1 MQRITKRDEATLSG
15 SGRENRVKHN
25 IYIITIIHLN
35 FEIMKKKLMMVA
47 VLLGALS
54 LGACVDNDES
64 ASVEAVRN
72 AKAEQLKGAAA
83 LANAQAE
90 AETIRANAEAK
101 LKEAEAAYQDA
112 KTEADKA
119 KWAAKL
125 TVIQAEAARDIAE
138 AQRDQK
144 NAEMDIITNQ
154 DQWIN
159 STLWSNYSNASDKLI
174 SLNGQLINA
183 TADEIALKA
192 GVVSAQKAAE
202 KIAVEKNQFIARQTE
217 RKDQLSKL
225 SSIASD
231 RAALEKKIETLRV
244 EYTELT
250 AAKGKTEDAVTAA
263 QAKFDEAQEKIYAQ
277 SGNTDKLSSDLA
289 KVGSELTSVRVEYN
303 NQTYYFSVTTSNFVE
318 VGENSNNAQ
327 SVRFYELGLKSQTTS
342 ATLAF
347 QDKIKYIKEKIVGVP
362 SDTDK
367 GIQASGAYTNIE
379 YWAAQKKQK
388 EAEKAAAT
396 TDAEKAAIQAE
407 IDALQPDIE
416 RADEALVA
424 AKEKLAEA
432 EADFKA
438 FQDAV
443 ALFANADAKAAYD
456 KDIADAKTL
465 AEALVAAS
473 DADDAAQLPLDANQ
487 TAQRDVQAL
496 LTSTANI
503 DKLIADCDVQIA
515 EAKEDIANANSTK
528 TIYVW
533 SDNAYY
539 DFVTGTW
546 YPGYVVDQNN
556 IGEDTAEALHA
567 YMVDRIEALN
577 AQIESQGQI
586 VEKYKKQL
594 DDAIAAL

>member
-1 MQRITKRDEATLSG
+1 
-15 SGRENRVKHN
+15 
-25 IYIITIIHLN
+25 
-35 FEIMKKKLMMVA
+35 MMVA

-101 LKEAEAAYQDA
+101 LKEAEAAYQNA

-125 TVIQAEAARDIAE
+125 TVIQAEAARDIAK
-138 AQRDQK
+138 AQKAQK
-144 NAEMDIITNQ
+144 DAEMAIITNQ

-159 STLWSNYSNASDKLI
+159 NTLWWNYSDASDKLI

-202 KIAVEKNQFIARQTE
+202 KIAVEKNQYIARQTE

-231 RAALEKKIETLRV
+231 RAALEKKFETLRV
-244 EYTELT
+244 EQTELT
-250 AAKGKTEDAVTAA
+250 AAKGKTADAVTAA

-277 SGNTDKLSSDLA
+277 SGNTDKLSSALA
-289 KVGSELTSVRVEYN
+289 KAGAELTYVEVEYN
-303 NQTYYFSVTTSNFVE
+303 NQIEGFYVTTFNSVE

-327 SVRFYELGLKSQTTS
+327 PVNFYELNVKSQTTS

-347 QDKIKYIKEKIVGVP
+347 QNKIKYIKENIVGVP

-407 IDALQPDIE
+407 IEALQPDIE
-416 RADEALVA
+416 RADEALEA
-424 AKEKLAEA
+424 AKKELAEA
-432 EADFKA
+432 EAEFKA

-473 DADDAAQLPLDANQ
+473 DADDAAQLPLSANR
-487 TAQRDVQAL
+487 TALQDVQTL
-496 LTSTANI
+496 LNSTQNI
-503 DKLIADCDVQIA
+503 DQMIADCDVQIA
-515 EAKEDIANANSTK
+515 KAKEDIAKANSTN

-533 SDNAYY
+533 SNQAYLLN
-539 DFVTGTW
+539 GRW

>member
-1 MQRITKRDEATLSG
+1 
-15 SGRENRVKHN
+15 
-25 IYIITIIHLN
+25 
-35 FEIMKKKLMMVA
+35 MKKKLMMVA

-125 TVIQAEAARDIAE
+125 TVIQAEAARDIAK

-144 NAEMDIITNQ
+144 DAEMAIITNQ

-159 STLWSNYSNASDKLI
+159 NTLWNNYSNASSLLI
-174 SLNGQLINA
+174 NLNSELINA

-202 KIAVEKNQFIARQTE
+202 KIAVVKNQYIARQTE

-244 EYTELT
+244 EQTELT
-250 AAKGKTEDAVTAA
+250 AAKGKTADAVTAA

-277 SGNTDKLSSDLA
+277 SGNTDKLSSALA
-289 KVGSELTSVRVEYN
+289 KAGAELTYVEVEYN
-303 NQTYYFSVTTSNFVE
+303 NQIEGFYVTTFNSVE

-327 SVRFYELGLKSQTTS
+327 PVNFYELNVKSQTTS

-347 QDKIKYIKEKIVGVP
+347 QNKIKYIKENIVGVP

-379 YWAAQKKQK
+379 YLAAQKKQK

-407 IDALQPDIE
+407 IEQMQPAIE

-424 AKEKLAEA
+424 AKEELAEA
-432 EADFKA
+432 EAEFKA

-487 TAQRDVQAL
+487 TALQDVQTL
-496 LTSTANI
+496 LNSTQNI
-503 DKLIADCDVQIA
+503 DQMIADCDVQIA
-515 EAKEDIANANSTK
+515 RAKEDIAKANSTK

-533 SDNAYY
+533 SNQAY
-539 DFVTGTW
+539 VLNGRW
-546 YPGYVVDQNN
+546 YPGYVVDPSN
-556 IGEDTAEALHA
+556 IEEDTAEALHA

>member
-1 MQRITKRDEATLSG
+1 
-15 SGRENRVKHN
+15 
-25 IYIITIIHLN
+25 
-35 FEIMKKKLMMVA
+35 MKKKLMMVA

-125 TVIQAEAARDIAE
+125 TVIQAEAARDIAK
-138 AQRDQK
+138 AQKAQK
-144 NAEMDIITNQ
+144 DAEMAIITNQ

-159 STLWSNYSNASDKLI
+159 NTLWWNYSDASDKLI

-202 KIAVEKNQFIARQTE
+202 KIAVEKNQYIARQTE

-231 RAALEKKIETLRV
+231 RAALEKKFETLRV
-244 EYTELT
+244 EQTELT
-250 AAKGKTEDAVTAA
+250 AAKGKTADAVTAA

-289 KVGSELTSVRVEYN
+289 KVGAELTYIEVEYN

-327 SVRFYELGLKSQTTS
+327 SVRFYELGLKSKTKS

-347 QDKIKYIKEKIVGVP
+347 QNKIKYIKENIVGVP

-407 IDALQPDIE
+407 IEALQPDIE
-416 RADEALVA
+416 RADEALEA
-424 AKEKLAEA
+424 AKKELAEA
-432 EADFKA
+432 EAEFKA

-473 DADDAAQLPLDANQ
+473 DADDAAQLPLSANQ
-487 TAQRDVQAL
+487 TALQDVQTL
-496 LTSTANI
+496 LNSTQNI
-503 DKLIADCDVQIA
+503 DQMIADCDVQIA
-515 EAKEDIANANSTK
+515 KAKEDIAKANSTN

-533 SDNAYY
+533 SNQAYLLN
-539 DFVTGTW
+539 GRW

>member
-1 MQRITKRDEATLSG
+1 
-15 SGRENRVKHN
+15 
-25 IYIITIIHLN
+25 
-35 FEIMKKKLMMVA
+35 MMVA

-125 TVIQAEAARDIAE
+125 TVIQAEAARDIAK
-138 AQRDQK
+138 AQKAQK
-144 NAEMDIITNQ
+144 DAEMAIITNQ

-159 STLWSNYSNASDKLI
+159 NTLWWNYSDASDKLI

-202 KIAVEKNQFIARQTE
+202 KIAVEKNQYIARQTE

-231 RAALEKKIETLRV
+231 RAALEKKFETLRV
-244 EYTELT
+244 EQTELT
-250 AAKGKTEDAVTAA
+250 AAKGKTADAVTAA

-277 SGNTDKLSSDLA
+277 SGNTDKLSSALA
-289 KVGSELTSVRVEYN
+289 KAGAELTYVEVEYN
-303 NQTYYFSVTTSNFVE
+303 NQIEGFYVTTFNSVE

-327 SVRFYELGLKSQTTS
+327 PVNFYELNVKSQTTS

-347 QDKIKYIKEKIVGVP
+347 QNKIKYIKENIVGVP

-407 IDALQPDIE
+407 IEALQPDIE
-416 RADEALVA
+416 RADEALEA
-424 AKEKLAEA
+424 AKKELAEA
-432 EADFKA
+432 EAEFKA

-443 ALFANADAKAAYD
+443 VLFANADTKAAYD

-473 DADDAAQLPLDANQ
+473 DADDAAQLPLSANR
-487 TAQRDVQAL
+487 TALQDVQTL
-496 LTSTANI
+496 LNSTQNI
-503 DKLIADCDVQIA
+503 DQMIADCDVQIA
-515 EAKEDIANANSTK
+515 KAKEDIAKANSTN

-533 SDNAYY
+533 SNQAYLLN
-539 DFVTGTW
+539 GRW

>member
-1 MQRITKRDEATLSG
+1 
-15 SGRENRVKHN
+15 
-25 IYIITIIHLN
+25 
-35 FEIMKKKLMMVA
+35 MMVA

-125 TVIQAEAARDIAE
+125 TVIQAEAARDIAK

-144 NAEMDIITNQ
+144 DAEMAIITNQ

-159 STLWSNYSNASDKLI
+159 NTLWWNYSDASDKLI

-202 KIAVEKNQFIARQTE
+202 KIAVEKNQYIAQQTE
-217 RKDQLSKL
+217 RKEQLSKL

-231 RAALEKKIETLRV
+231 RAALEKKFQTLRV

-250 AAKGKTEDAVTAA
+250 AAKGKTADAKKAA
-263 QAKFDEAQEKIYAQ
+263 QAKFDEAQAKICYDNY
-277 SGNTDKLSSDLA
+277 GNTDKLSSDLA
-289 KVGSELTSVRVEYN
+289 KVGAELTYIEVEYN

-347 QDKIKYIKEKIVGVP
+347 QNKIKYIKENIVGVP

-407 IDALQPDIE
+407 IEALQPDIE
-416 RADEALVA
+416 RADEALEA
-424 AKEKLAEA
+424 AKKELAEA
-432 EADFKA
+432 EFKA

-473 DADDAAQLPLDANQ
+473 DADDAAQLPLSANQ
-487 TAQRDVQAL
+487 TALQDVQTL
-496 LTSTANI
+496 LNSTQNI
-503 DKLIADCDVQIA
+503 DQMIADCDVQIA
-515 EAKEDIANANSTK
+515 KAKEDIAKANSTN

-533 SDNAYY
+533 SNQAYLLN
-539 DFVTGTW
+539 GRW

>member
-1 MQRITKRDEATLSG
+1 
-15 SGRENRVKHN
+15 
-25 IYIITIIHLN
+25 
-35 FEIMKKKLMMVA
+35 MKKKLMMVA

-64 ASVEAVRN
+64 ASVTAVRN

-125 TVIQAEAARDIAE
+125 TVIQAEAARDIAQ

-144 NAEMDIITNQ
+144 DAEMDIITNQ

-159 STLWSNYSNASDKLI
+159 NTLWNNYSNASSLLI
-174 SLNGQLINA
+174 NLNSELINA

-192 GVVSAQKAAE
+192 GVVSAQKTAE
-202 KIAVEKNQFIARQTE
+202 KIAVVKNQIIAQQTE

-231 RAALEKKIETLRV
+231 RAALEKKFETLRV
-244 EYTELT
+244 EQTELT
-250 AAKGKTEDAVTAA
+250 AAKGKTADAAKVA
-263 QAKFDEAQEKIYAQ
+263 QAKFDEAQAKICYDDY
-277 SGNTDKLSSDLA
+277 GNTDKLSSDLA
-289 KVGSELTSVRVEYN
+289 KVGAELTYIEVEYG
-303 NQTYYFSVTTSNFVE
+303 NQFFGSFNVTTSNSVE

-347 QDKIKYIKEKIVGVP
+347 QNKIKYIKENIVGVP

-407 IDALQPDIE
+407 IEALQPDIE
-416 RADEALVA
+416 RADEALEA
-424 AKEKLAEA
+424 AKKELAEA
-432 EADFKA
+432 EAEFKA

-473 DADDAAQLPLDANQ
+473 DADDAAQLPLSANQ
-487 TAQRDVQAL
+487 TAQQDVRTL
-496 LTSTANI
+496 LSSTANV
-503 DKLIADCDVQIA
+503 DELIADCDVQIA
-515 EAKEDIANANSTK
+515 NAKEDIANANSTK

-533 SDNAYY
+533 SNNAYY
-539 DFVTGTW
+539 DSVTGRW
-546 YPGYVVDQNN
+546 YPGYVVNGSAN
-556 IGEDTAEALHA
+556 DTAEALHA

>member
-1 MQRITKRDEATLSG
+1 
-15 SGRENRVKHN
+15 
-25 IYIITIIHLN
+25 
-35 FEIMKKKLMMVA
+35 MMVA

-125 TVIQAEAARDIAE
+125 TVIQAEAARDIAK
-138 AQRDQK
+138 AQKAQK
-144 NAEMDIITNQ
+144 DAEMAIITNQ

-159 STLWSNYSNASDKLI
+159 NTLWWNYSDASDKLI

-202 KIAVEKNQFIARQTE
+202 KIAVEKNQYIARQTE

-231 RAALEKKIETLRV
+231 RAALEKKFETLRV
-244 EYTELT
+244 EQTELT
-250 AAKGKTEDAVTAA
+250 AAKGKTADAVTAA

-277 SGNTDKLSSDLA
+277 SGNTDKLSSALA
-289 KVGSELTSVRVEYN
+289 KAGAELTYVEVEYN
-303 NQTYYFSVTTSNFVE
+303 NQIEGFYVTTFNSVE

-327 SVRFYELGLKSQTTS
+327 PVNFYELNVKSQTTS

-347 QDKIKYIKEKIVGVP
+347 QNKIKYIKENIVGVP

-407 IDALQPDIE
+407 IEALQPDIE
-416 RADEALVA
+416 RADEALEA
-424 AKEKLAEA
+424 AKKELAEA
-432 EADFKA
+432 EAEFKT

-473 DADDAAQLPLDANQ
+473 DADDAAQLPLSANR
-487 TAQRDVQAL
+487 TALQDVQTL
-496 LTSTANI
+496 LNSTQNI
-503 DKLIADCDVQIA
+503 DQMIADCDVQIA
-515 EAKEDIANANSTK
+515 KAKEDIAKANSTN

-533 SDNAYY
+533 SNQAYLLN
-539 DFVTGTW
+539 GRW

>member
-1 MQRITKRDEATLSG
+1 
-15 SGRENRVKHN
+15 
-25 IYIITIIHLN
+25 
-35 FEIMKKKLMMVA
+35 MKKKLMMVA

-125 TVIQAEAARDIAE
+125 TVIQAEAARDIAK
-138 AQRDQK
+138 AQKAQK
-144 NAEMDIITNQ
+144 DAEMAIITNQ

-159 STLWSNYSNASDKLI
+159 NTLWWNYSDASDKLI

-202 KIAVEKNQFIARQTE
+202 KIAVEKNQYIARQTE

-231 RAALEKKIETLRV
+231 RAALEKKFETLRV
-244 EYTELT
+244 EQTELT
-250 AAKGKTEDAVTAA
+250 AAKGKTADAVTAA

-277 SGNTDKLSSDLA
+277 SGNTDKLSSALA
-289 KVGSELTSVRVEYN
+289 KAGAELTYVEVEYN
-303 NQTYYFSVTTSNFVE
+303 NQIEGFYVTTFNSVE

-327 SVRFYELGLKSQTTS
+327 PVNFYELNVKSQTTS

-347 QDKIKYIKEKIVGVP
+347 QNKIKYIKENIVGVP

-407 IDALQPDIE
+407 IEALQPDIE
-416 RADEALVA
+416 RADEALEA
-424 AKEKLAEA
+424 AKKELAEA
-432 EADFKA
+432 EAEFKA

-443 ALFANADAKAAYD
+443 VLFANADAKAAYD

-473 DADDAAQLPLDANQ
+473 DADDAAQLPLSANR
-487 TAQRDVQAL
+487 TALQDVQTL
-496 LTSTANI
+496 LNSTQNI
-503 DKLIADCDVQIA
+503 DQMIADCDVQIA
-515 EAKEDIANANSTK
+515 KAKEDIAKANSTN

-533 SDNAYY
+533 SNRAYLLN
-539 DFVTGTW
+539 GRW

>member
-1 MQRITKRDEATLSG
+1 
-15 SGRENRVKHN
+15 
-25 IYIITIIHLN
+25 
-35 FEIMKKKLMMVA
+35 MKKKLMMVA

-64 ASVEAVRN
+64 ASVTAVRN

-125 TVIQAEAARDIAE
+125 TVIQAEAARDIAQ

-144 NAEMDIITNQ
+144 DAEMAIITNQ

-159 STLWSNYSNASDKLI
+159 NTLWWNYSNASDKLI

-202 KIAVEKNQFIARQTE
+202 KIAVEKNQFIAQQTE

-231 RAALEKKIETLRV
+231 RAALEKKLQTLRV

-250 AAKGKTEDAVTAA
+250 AAKGKTTDAKTAA
-263 QAKFDEAQEKIYAQ
+263 QAKFDEAQEKIYNL

-289 KVGSELTSVRVEYN
+289 KVGADLIYIEVEYDTQSFGSFN
-303 NQTYYFSVTTSNFVE
+303 VTTSNSVE

-327 SVRFYELGLKSQTTS
+327 SVDFYELNVKSQTTS

-347 QDKIKYIKEKIVGVP
+347 QNKIKYIKENIVGVP

-367 GIQASGAYTNIE
+367 GIQASGAYSNIE
-379 YWAAQKKQK
+379 YYAAQKKQL
-388 EAEKAAAT
+388 EADKAAAT
-396 TDAEKAAIQAE
+396 TEAEKAAIQE
-407 IDALQPDIE
+407 RIDALQPDIE

-424 AKEKLAEA
+424 AKEELAEA
-432 EADFKA
+432 EAEFKA

-465 AEALVAAS
+465 AEAFVAAS
-473 DADDAAQLPLDANQ
+473 DADDAAQLPLSANQ
-487 TAQRDVQAL
+487 TAQQDVQTL
-496 LTSTANI
+496 LSSTANI
-503 DKLIADCDVQIA
+503 DELIADCDVQIA
-515 EAKEDIANANSTK
+515 NAKEDIAKANSTK
-528 TIYVW
+528 TIYAW

-539 DFVTGTW
+539 DSVTGRW
-546 YPGYVVDQNN
+546 YPGYVVSGSAN
-556 IGEDTAEALHA
+556 DTAEALHA

-577 AQIESQGQI
+577 AQIKSQGQI

>member
-1 MQRITKRDEATLSG
+1 
-15 SGRENRVKHN
+15 
-25 IYIITIIHLN
+25 
-35 FEIMKKKLMMVA
+35 MKKKLMMVA

-125 TVIQAEAARDIAE
+125 TVIQAEAARDIAK
-138 AQRDQK
+138 AQKAQK
-144 NAEMDIITNQ
+144 DAEMAIITNQ

-159 STLWSNYSNASDKLI
+159 NTLWWNYSDASDKLI

-202 KIAVEKNQFIARQTE
+202 KIAVEKNQYIARQTE

-231 RAALEKKIETLRV
+231 RAALEKKFETLRV
-244 EYTELT
+244 EQTELT
-250 AAKGKTEDAVTAA
+250 AAKGKTADAVTAA

-277 SGNTDKLSSDLA
+277 SGNTDKLSSALA
-289 KVGSELTSVRVEYN
+289 KAGAELTYVEVEYN
-303 NQTYYFSVTTSNFVE
+303 NQIEGFYVTTFNSVE

-327 SVRFYELGLKSQTTS
+327 PVNFYELNVKSQTTS

-347 QDKIKYIKEKIVGVP
+347 QNKIKYIKENIVGVP

-388 EAEKAAAT
+388 EA
-396 TDAEKAAIQAE
+396 
-407 IDALQPDIE
+407 
-416 RADEALVA
+416 V
-424 AKEKLAEA
+424 
-432 EADFKA
+432 
-438 FQDAV
+438 V
-443 ALFANADAKAAYD
+443 LFANADAKAAYD

-473 DADDAAQLPLDANQ
+473 DADDAAQLPLSANR
-487 TAQRDVQAL
+487 TALQDVQTL
-496 LTSTANI
+496 LNSTQNI
-503 DKLIADCDVQIA
+503 DQMIADCDVQIA
-515 EAKEDIANANSTK
+515 KAKEDIAKANSTN

-533 SDNAYY
+533 SNQAYLLN
-539 DFVTGTW
+539 GRW

>member
-1 MQRITKRDEATLSG
+1 
-15 SGRENRVKHN
+15 
-25 IYIITIIHLN
+25 
-35 FEIMKKKLMMVA
+35 MMVA

-125 TVIQAEAARDIAE
+125 TVIQAEAARDIAK
-138 AQRDQK
+138 AQKAQK
-144 NAEMDIITNQ
+144 DAEMAIITNQ

-159 STLWSNYSNASDKLI
+159 NTLWWNYSDASDKLI

-202 KIAVEKNQFIARQTE
+202 KIAVEKNQYIARQTE

-231 RAALEKKIETLRV
+231 RAALEKKFETLRV
-244 EYTELT
+244 EQTELT
-250 AAKGKTEDAVTAA
+250 AAKGKTADAVTAA

-277 SGNTDKLSSDLA
+277 SGNTDKLSSALA
-289 KVGSELTSVRVEYN
+289 KAGAELTYVEVEYN
-303 NQTYYFSVTTSNFVE
+303 NQIEGFYVTTFNSVE

-327 SVRFYELGLKSQTTS
+327 PVNFYELNVKSQTTS

-347 QDKIKYIKEKIVGVP
+347 QNKIKYIKENIVGVP

-407 IDALQPDIE
+407 IEALQPDIE
-416 RADEALVA
+416 RADEALEA
-424 AKEKLAEA
+424 AKKELAEA
-432 EADFKA
+432 EAEFKA

-473 DADDAAQLPLDANQ
+473 DADDAAQLPLSANR
-487 TAQRDVQAL
+487 TALQDVQTL
-496 LTSTANI
+496 LNSTQNI
-503 DKLIADCDVQIA
+503 DQMIADCDVQIA
-515 EAKEDIANANSTK
+515 KAKEDIAKANSTN

-533 SDNAYY
+533 SNQAYLLN
-539 DFVTGTW
+539 GKW

>member
-1 MQRITKRDEATLSG
+1 
-15 SGRENRVKHN
+15 
-25 IYIITIIHLN
+25 
-35 FEIMKKKLMMVA
+35 MMVA

-125 TVIQAEAARDIAE
+125 TVIQAEAARDIAK
-138 AQRDQK
+138 AQKAQK
-144 NAEMDIITNQ
+144 DAEMAIITNQ

-159 STLWSNYSNASDKLI
+159 NTLWWNYSDASDKLI

-202 KIAVEKNQFIARQTE
+202 KIAVEKNQYIARQTE

-231 RAALEKKIETLRV
+231 RAALEKKFETLRV
-244 EYTELT
+244 EQTELT
-250 AAKGKTEDAVTAA
+250 AAKGKTADAVTAA

-289 KVGSELTSVRVEYN
+289 KVGAELTYIEVEYN

-327 SVRFYELGLKSQTTS
+327 FVRFYELGLKSQTTS

-347 QDKIKYIKEKIVGVP
+347 QNKIKYIKENIVGVP

-407 IDALQPDIE
+407 IEALQPDIE
-416 RADEALVA
+416 RADEALEA
-424 AKEKLAEA
+424 AKKELAEA
-432 EADFKA
+432 EAEFKA

-473 DADDAAQLPLDANQ
+473 DADDAAQLPLSANQ
-487 TAQRDVQAL
+487 TALQDVQTL
-496 LTSTANI
+496 LNSTQNI
-503 DKLIADCDVQIA
+503 DQMIADCDVQIA
-515 EAKEDIANANSTK
+515 KAKEDIAKANSTN

-533 SDNAYY
+533 SNQAYLLN
-539 DFVTGTW
+539 GRW

>member
-1 MQRITKRDEATLSG
+1 
-15 SGRENRVKHN
+15 
-25 IYIITIIHLN
+25 
-35 FEIMKKKLMMVA
+35 MMVA

-125 TVIQAEAARDIAE
+125 TVIQAEAARDIAK
-138 AQRDQK
+138 AQKAQK
-144 NAEMDIITNQ
+144 DAEMAIITNQ

-159 STLWSNYSNASDKLI
+159 NTLWWNYSDASDKLI

-202 KIAVEKNQFIARQTE
+202 KIAVEKNQYIARQTE

-231 RAALEKKIETLRV
+231 RAALEKKFETLRV
-244 EYTELT
+244 EQTELT
-250 AAKGKTEDAVTAA
+250 AAKGKTADAVTAA

-277 SGNTDKLSSDLA
+277 SGNTDKLSSALA
-289 KVGSELTSVRVEYN
+289 KAGAELTYVEVEYN
-303 NQTYYFSVTTSNFVE
+303 NQIEGFYVTTFNSVE

-327 SVRFYELGLKSQTTS
+327 PVNFYELNVKSQTTS

-347 QDKIKYIKEKIVGVP
+347 QNKIKYIKENIVGVP

-407 IDALQPDIE
+407 IEALQPDIE
-416 RADEALVA
+416 RADEALEA
-424 AKEKLAEA
+424 AKKELAEA
-432 EADFKA
+432 EAEFKA

-473 DADDAAQLPLDANQ
+473 DADDAAQLPLSANR
-487 TAQRDVQAL
+487 TALQDVQTL
-496 LTSTANI
+496 LNSTQNI
-503 DKLIADCDVQIA
+503 DQMIADCGVQIA
-515 EAKEDIANANSTK
+515 KAKEDIAKANSTN

-533 SDNAYY
+533 SNQAYLLN
-539 DFVTGTW
+539 GRW

>member
-1 MQRITKRDEATLSG
+1 
-15 SGRENRVKHN
+15 
-25 IYIITIIHLN
+25 
-35 FEIMKKKLMMVA
+35 MKKKLMMVA

-125 TVIQAEAARDIAE
+125 TVIQAEAARDIAK
-138 AQRDQK
+138 AQKAQK
-144 NAEMDIITNQ
+144 DAEMAIITNQ

-159 STLWSNYSNASDKLI
+159 NTLWWNYSDASDKLI

-202 KIAVEKNQFIARQTE
+202 KIAVEKNQYIAQQTE

-244 EYTELT
+244 EQTELT
-250 AAKGKTEDAVTAA
+250 AAKGKTADAVTAA
-263 QAKFDEAQEKIYAQ
+263 QAKFDEAQAKICYDDY
-277 SGNTDKLSSDLA
+277 GNTDKLSSDLA
-289 KVGSELTSVRVEYN
+289 KVGAELTYIEVEYN
-303 NQTYYFSVTTSNFVE
+303 NQTYSFSVTTSNFVE

-327 SVRFYELGLKSQTTS
+327 SVRFYELGLKSETTS

-347 QDKIKYIKEKIVGVP
+347 QNRIKYIKENIVGVP

-407 IDALQPDIE
+407 IEALQPEIE
-416 RADEALVA
+416 RADEALEA
-424 AKEKLAEA
+424 AKKELAEA
-432 EADFKA
+432 EAEFKA

-487 TAQRDVQAL
+487 TALQDVQTL
-496 LTSTANI
+496 LNSTQNI
-503 DKLIADCDVQIA
+503 DQMIADCDVQIA
-515 EAKEDIANANSTK
+515 RAKEDIAKANSTK

-533 SDNAYY
+533 SNQAY
-539 DFVTGTW
+539 VLNGRW
-546 YPGYVVDQNN
+546 YPGYVVDPSN
-556 IGEDTAEALHA
+556 IEEDTAEALHA

>member
-1 MQRITKRDEATLSG
+1 
-15 SGRENRVKHN
+15 
-25 IYIITIIHLN
+25 
-35 FEIMKKKLMMVA
+35 MMVA

-125 TVIQAEAARDIAE
+125 TVIQAEAARDIAK

-144 NAEMDIITNQ
+144 DAEMAIITNQ

-159 STLWSNYSNASDKLI
+159 NTLWWNYSNASDKLI

-202 KIAVEKNQFIARQTE
+202 KIAVEKNQYIARQTE

-244 EYTELT
+244 EQTELT
-250 AAKGKTEDAVTAA
+250 AAKGKTADAVTAA

-277 SGNTDKLSSDLA
+277 SGNTDKLSSALA
-289 KVGSELTSVRVEYN
+289 KVGAELTYIEVEYN

-347 QDKIKYIKEKIVGVP
+347 QNKIKYIKENIVGVP

-407 IDALQPDIE
+407 IEALQPDIE
-416 RADEALVA
+416 RADEALEA
-424 AKEKLAEA
+424 AKKELAEA
-432 EADFKA
+432 EAEFKA

-473 DADDAAQLPLDANQ
+473 DAADAAQLPLSANQ
-487 TAQRDVQAL
+487 TALQDVQTL
-496 LTSTANI
+496 LNSTQNI
-503 DKLIADCDVQIA
+503 DQMIADCDVQIA
-515 EAKEDIANANSTK
+515 KAKEDIAKANSTN

-533 SDNAYY
+533 SNQAYLLN
-539 DFVTGTW
+539 GRW

>member
-1 MQRITKRDEATLSG
+1 
-15 SGRENRVKHN
+15 
-25 IYIITIIHLN
+25 
-35 FEIMKKKLMMVA
+35 MKKKLMMVA

-119 KWAAKL
+119 KCAAKL
-125 TVIQAEAARDIAE
+125 TVIQAEAARDIAK
-138 AQRDQK
+138 AQKAQK
-144 NAEMDIITNQ
+144 DAEMAIITNQ

-159 STLWSNYSNASDKLI
+159 NTLWWNYSDASDKLI

-202 KIAVEKNQFIARQTE
+202 KIAVEKNQYIARQTE

-231 RAALEKKIETLRV
+231 RAALEKKFETLRV
-244 EYTELT
+244 EQTELT
-250 AAKGKTEDAVTAA
+250 AAKGKTADAVTAA

-289 KVGSELTSVRVEYN
+289 KVGAELTYIEVEYN

-347 QDKIKYIKEKIVGVP
+347 QNKIKYIKENIVGVP

-407 IDALQPDIE
+407 IEALQPDIE
-416 RADEALVA
+416 RADEALEA
-424 AKEKLAEA
+424 AKKELAEA
-432 EADFKA
+432 EAEFKA

-473 DADDAAQLPLDANQ
+473 DADDAAQLPLSANQ
-487 TAQRDVQAL
+487 TALQDVQTL
-496 LTSTANI
+496 LNSTQNI
-503 DKLIADCDVQIA
+503 DQMIADCDVQIA
-515 EAKEDIANANSTK
+515 KAKEDIAKANSTN

-533 SDNAYY
+533 SNQAYLLN
-539 DFVTGTW
+539 GRW

>member
-1 MQRITKRDEATLSG
+1 
-15 SGRENRVKHN
+15 
-25 IYIITIIHLN
+25 
-35 FEIMKKKLMMVA
+35 MKKKLMMVA

-64 ASVEAVRN
+64 ASVGAVRN

-101 LKEAEAAYQDA
+101 LKEAAYQDA

-125 TVIQAEAARDIAE
+125 TVIQAEAARDIAK
-138 AQRDQK
+138 AQKAQK
-144 NAEMDIITNQ
+144 DAEMAIITNQ

-159 STLWSNYSNASDKLI
+159 NTLWWNYSDASDKLI

-202 KIAVEKNQFIARQTE
+202 KIAVEKNQYIARQTE

-231 RAALEKKIETLRV
+231 RAALEKKFETLRV
-244 EYTELT
+244 EQTELT
-250 AAKGKTEDAVTAA
+250 AAKGKTADAVTAA

-277 SGNTDKLSSDLA
+277 SGNTDKLSSALA
-289 KVGSELTSVRVEYN
+289 KAGAELTYVEVEYN
-303 NQTYYFSVTTSNFVE
+303 NQIEGFYVTTFNSVE

-327 SVRFYELGLKSQTTS
+327 PVNFYELNVKSQTTS

-347 QDKIKYIKEKIVGVP
+347 QNKIKYIKENIVGVP

-407 IDALQPDIE
+407 IEALQPDIE
-416 RADEALVA
+416 RADEALEA
-424 AKEKLAEA
+424 AKKELAEA
-432 EADFKA
+432 EAEFKA

-473 DADDAAQLPLDANQ
+473 DADDAAQLPLSANR
-487 TAQRDVQAL
+487 TALQDVQTL
-496 LTSTANI
+496 LNSTQNI
-503 DKLIADCDVQIA
+503 DQMIADCDVQIA
-515 EAKEDIANANSTK
+515 KAKEDIAKANSTN

-533 SDNAYY
+533 SNQAYLLN
-539 DFVTGTW
+539 GRW

>member
-1 MQRITKRDEATLSG
+1 
-15 SGRENRVKHN
+15 
-25 IYIITIIHLN
+25 
-35 FEIMKKKLMMVA
+35 MKKKLMMVA

-125 TVIQAEAARDIAE
+125 TVIQAEAARDIAK
-138 AQRDQK
+138 AQKAQK
-144 NAEMDIITNQ
+144 DAEMAIITNQ

-159 STLWSNYSNASDKLI
+159 NTLWWNYSDASDKLI

-202 KIAVEKNQFIARQTE
+202 KIAVEKNQYIARQTE

-231 RAALEKKIETLRV
+231 RAALEKKFETLRV
-244 EYTELT
+244 EQTELT
-250 AAKGKTEDAVTAA
+250 AAKGKTADAVTAA

-277 SGNTDKLSSDLA
+277 SGNTDKLSSALA
-289 KVGSELTSVRVEYN
+289 KAGAELTYVEVEYN
-303 NQTYYFSVTTSNFVE
+303 NQIEGFYVTTFNSVE

-327 SVRFYELGLKSQTTS
+327 PVNFYELNVKSQTTS

-347 QDKIKYIKEKIVGVP
+347 QNKIKYIKENIVGVP

-407 IDALQPDIE
+407 IEALQPYIE
-416 RADEALVA
+416 RADEALEA
-424 AKEKLAEA
+424 AKKELAEA
-432 EADFKA
+432 EAEFKA

-473 DADDAAQLPLDANQ
+473 DADDAAQLPLSTNQ
-487 TAQRDVQAL
+487 TALQDVQTL
-496 LTSTANI
+496 LNSTQNI
-503 DKLIADCDVQIA
+503 DQMIADCDVQIA
-515 EAKEDIANANSTK
+515 KAKEDIAKANSTN

-533 SDNAYY
+533 SNQAYLLN
-539 DFVTGTW
+539 GRW

>member
-1 MQRITKRDEATLSG
+1 
-15 SGRENRVKHN
+15 
-25 IYIITIIHLN
+25 
-35 FEIMKKKLMMVA
+35 MKKKLMMVA

-72 AKAEQLKGAAA
+72 AKAKQLEGLAA

-90 AETIRANAEAK
+90 AETTKANAEAK
-101 LKEAEAAYQDA
+101 LKEAQAAYQDA
-112 KTEADKA
+112 QTAADKER
-119 KWAAKL
+119 WAAEL
-125 TVIQAEAARDIAE
+125 TRIQAEAARDIAQ

-144 NAEMDIITNQ
+144 DAEMAIITNQ

-159 STLWSNYSNASDKLI
+159 NTLWWNYSNASDKLI

-202 KIAVEKNQFIARQTE
+202 KIAVENNQYIAQQTE
-217 RKDQLSKL
+217 RKEQLSKL

-231 RAALEKKIETLRV
+231 HAALEKKLQTLRV
-244 EYTELT
+244 EETELN
-250 AAKGKTEDAVTAA
+250 AAKGKTADAEKVA
-263 QAKFDEAQEKIYAQ
+263 QAKFDEAQAKICYDNQ
-277 SGNTDKLSSDLA
+277 GNTDKLSSDLA
-289 KVGSELTSVRVEYN
+289 KAGAELTYIEVEYN
-303 NQTYYFSVTTSNFVE
+303 NQTNYFSVTTSNSVE

-347 QDKIKYIKEKIVGVP
+347 QNKIKYIKENLVGVP
-362 SDTDK
+362 SDATK
-367 GIQASGAYTNIE
+367 GIQASGAYSNIE
-379 YWAAQKKQK
+379 YYAAQKKQL
-388 EAEKAAAT
+388 EADKAAAT
-396 TDAEKAAIQAE
+396 TEAEKAAIQGR

-416 RADEALVA
+416 RADEALDKA
-424 AKEKLAEA
+424 NGELADAEA
-432 EADFKA
+432 ELKE

-473 DADDAAQLPLDANQ
+473 DADDAAQLPLTANT
-487 TAQRDVQAL
+487 TALTDVQAL
-496 LTSTANI
+496 LRSTANI
-503 DKLIADCDVQIA
+503 DDLIAECDVQIA
-515 EAKEDIANANSTK
+515 NAKEDIAKANSTK

-533 SDNAYY
+533 SVQAYQIN
-539 DFVTGTW
+539 GIW
-546 YPGYVVDQNN
+546 YPGYIVNGSVN
-556 IGEDTAEALHA
+556 DTAEALHA

-586 VEKYKKQL
+586 VKKYKKQL

>member
-1 MQRITKRDEATLSG
+1 
-15 SGRENRVKHN
+15 
-25 IYIITIIHLN
+25 
-35 FEIMKKKLMMVA
+35 MMVA

-125 TVIQAEAARDIAE
+125 TVIQAEAARDIAK

-144 NAEMDIITNQ
+144 NAEMAIITNQ

-159 STLWSNYSNASDKLI
+159 NTLWWNYSDASDKLI

-202 KIAVEKNQFIARQTE
+202 KIAVEKNQYIAQQTE

-244 EYTELT
+244 EQTELT
-250 AAKGKTEDAVTAA
+250 AAKGKTADAVTAA

-289 KVGSELTSVRVEYN
+289 KVGSELLYIEVRYDNNGYNEYYGSFN
-303 NQTYYFSVTTSNFVE
+303 VTTFNFVE
-318 VGENSNNAQ
+318 VGENSNNVQ
-327 SVRFYELGLKSQTTS
+327 DVNFYELNVKSQTTS

-347 QDKIKYIKEKIVGVP
+347 QNKIKFIKENIVGVP

-367 GIQASGAYTNIE
+367 GIQASGAYSDIE
-379 YWAAQKKQK
+379 NYAAQKKQL
-388 EAEKAAAT
+388 EADKAAAT
-396 TDAEKAAIQAE
+396 TDAEKAALQGR
-407 IDALQPDIE
+407 IDALQPYIE

-424 AKEKLAEA
+424 AKEELAEA
-432 EADFKA
+432 EAEFKA

-496 LTSTANI
+496 LSSTANI

-515 EAKEDIANANSTK
+515 KAKEDIAKANSTK
-528 TIYVW
+528 VIYVW
-533 SDNAYY
+533 SNQAYLLN
-539 DFVTGTW
+539 GRW
-546 YPGYVVDQNN
+546 YPGYVVVPNN
-556 IGEDTAEALHA
+556 IEEDTAEALHA

>member
-1 MQRITKRDEATLSG
+1 
-15 SGRENRVKHN
+15 
-25 IYIITIIHLN
+25 
-35 FEIMKKKLMMVA
+35 MMVA

-125 TVIQAEAARDIAE
+125 TVIQAEAARDIAK
-138 AQRDQK
+138 AQKAQK
-144 NAEMDIITNQ
+144 DAEMAIITNQ

-159 STLWSNYSNASDKLI
+159 NTLWWNYSDASDKLI

-202 KIAVEKNQFIARQTE
+202 KIAVEKNQYIARQTE

-231 RAALEKKIETLRV
+231 RAALEKKFETLRV
-244 EYTELT
+244 EQTELT
-250 AAKGKTEDAVTAA
+250 AAKGKTADAVTAA

-289 KVGSELTSVRVEYN
+289 KVGAELTYIEVEYN

-347 QDKIKYIKEKIVGVP
+347 QNKIKYIKENIVGVP

-407 IDALQPDIE
+407 IEALQPDIE
-416 RADEALVA
+416 RADEALEA
-424 AKEKLAEA
+424 AKKELAEA
-432 EADFKA
+432 EAEFKA

-473 DADDAAQLPLDANQ
+473 DADDAAQLPLSANQ
-487 TAQRDVQAL
+487 TALQDVQTL
-496 LTSTANI
+496 LNSTQNI
-503 DKLIADCDVQIA
+503 DQMIADCDVQIA
-515 EAKEDIANANSTK
+515 KAKEDIAKANSTN

-533 SDNAYY
+533 SNQAYLLN
-539 DFVTGTW
+539 GRW

>member
-1 MQRITKRDEATLSG
+1 
-15 SGRENRVKHN
+15 
-25 IYIITIIHLN
+25 
-35 FEIMKKKLMMVA
+35 MKKKLMMVA

-125 TVIQAEAARDIAE
+125 TVIQAEAARDIAK
-138 AQRDQK
+138 AQKAQK
-144 NAEMDIITNQ
+144 DAEMAIITNQ

-159 STLWSNYSNASDKLI
+159 NTLWWNYSDASDKLI

-192 GVVSAQKAAE
+192 GVVSAQKVAE
-202 KIAVEKNQFIARQTE
+202 KIAVEKNQYIARQTE

-231 RAALEKKIETLRV
+231 RAALEKKIETLIV
-244 EYTELT
+244 EQTELT
-250 AAKGKTEDAVTAA
+250 AAKGKTADAVTAA

-277 SGNTDKLSSDLA
+277 SGNTDKLSSALA
-289 KVGSELTSVRVEYN
+289 KAGAELTYVEVEYN
-303 NQTYYFSVTTSNFVE
+303 NQIEGFYVTTFNSVE

-327 SVRFYELGLKSQTTS
+327 PVNFYELNVKSQTTS

-347 QDKIKYIKEKIVGVP
+347 QNKIKYIKENIVGVP

-379 YWAAQKKQK
+379 YLAAQKKQK

-407 IDALQPDIE
+407 IEQMQPAIE

-424 AKEKLAEA
+424 AKEELAEA
-432 EADFKA
+432 EAEFKA

-496 LTSTANI
+496 LSSTANI

-515 EAKEDIANANSTK
+515 KAKEDIAKANSTK

-539 DFVTGTW
+539 DFVTEKW
-546 YPGYVVDQNN
+546 YPGYVVDQINP
-556 IGEDTAEALHA
+556 GKDTAEALHA

>member
-1 MQRITKRDEATLSG
+1 
-15 SGRENRVKHN
+15 
-25 IYIITIIHLN
+25 
-35 FEIMKKKLMMVA
+35 MKKKLMMGA

-64 ASVEAVRN
+64 ASVTAVRN

-125 TVIQAEAARDIAE
+125 TVIQAEAARDIAK

-144 NAEMDIITNQ
+144 DAEMAIITNQ

-159 STLWSNYSNASDKLI
+159 NTLWWNYSNASDKLI

-202 KIAVEKNQFIARQTE
+202 KIAVEKNQFIAQQTE

-231 RAALEKKIETLRV
+231 RAALEKKLQTLRV
-244 EYTELT
+244 EYTELG
-250 AAKGKTEDAVTAA
+250 AAKAKTADAKKAA
-263 QAKFDEAQEKIYAQ
+263 QAKFDEAQAKICHDNY
-277 SGNTDKLSSDLA
+277 GNTDKLSSDLA
-289 KVGSELTSVRVEYN
+289 KVGAELIYFKVEYN
-303 NQTYYFSVTTSNFVE
+303 GHSYDFSVTTSNSVE

-327 SVRFYELGLKSQTTS
+327 DVDFYELNVKSQTTS

-347 QDKIKYIKEKIVGVP
+347 QNKIKYIKENIVGVP

-367 GIQASGAYTNIE
+367 GIQASGAYSSIE

-407 IDALQPDIE
+407 IEALQPDIE
-416 RADEALVA
+416 RADEALEA
-424 AKEKLAEA
+424 AKEELAEA
-432 EADFKA
+432 EAEFKA

-465 AEALVAAS
+465 AEALVAAK
-473 DADDAAQLPLDANQ
+473 DADDAAQLSLNAMSTTLQ
-487 TAQRDVQAL
+487 DVQTL
-496 LTSTANI
+496 LNSTANI
-503 DKLIADCDVQIA
+503 DELIADCDVQIA
-515 EAKEDIANANSTK
+515 KAKEDIAKANSTK

-533 SDNAYY
+533 SNQAYLLN
-539 DFVTGTW
+539 GRW

-556 IGEDTAEALHA
+556 MGEDTAEALHA

>member
-1 MQRITKRDEATLSG
+1 
-15 SGRENRVKHN
+15 
-25 IYIITIIHLN
+25 
-35 FEIMKKKLMMVA
+35 MKKKLMMVA

-125 TVIQAEAARDIAE
+125 TVIQAEAARDIAK
-138 AQRDQK
+138 AQKAQK
-144 NAEMDIITNQ
+144 DAEMAIITNQ

-159 STLWSNYSNASDKLI
+159 NTLWWNYSDASDKLI

-202 KIAVEKNQFIARQTE
+202 KIAVEKNQYIARQTE

-231 RAALEKKIETLRV
+231 RAALEKKFETLRV
-244 EYTELT
+244 EQTELT
-250 AAKGKTEDAVTAA
+250 VAKGKTADAVTAA

-289 KVGSELTSVRVEYN
+289 KVGAELTYIEVEYN

-347 QDKIKYIKEKIVGVP
+347 QNKIKYIKENIVGVP

-407 IDALQPDIE
+407 IEALQPDIE
-416 RADEALVA
+416 RADEALEA
-424 AKEKLAEA
+424 AKKELAEA
-432 EADFKA
+432 EAEFKA

-473 DADDAAQLPLDANQ
+473 DADDAAQLPLSANQ
-487 TAQRDVQAL
+487 TALQDVQTL
-496 LTSTANI
+496 LNSTQNI
-503 DKLIADCDVQIA
+503 DQMIADCDVQIA
-515 EAKEDIANANSTK
+515 KAKEDIAKANSTN

-533 SDNAYY
+533 SNQAYLLN
-539 DFVTGTW
+539 GRW

>member
-1 MQRITKRDEATLSG
+1 
-15 SGRENRVKHN
+15 
-25 IYIITIIHLN
+25 
-35 FEIMKKKLMMVA
+35 MKKKLMMVA

-125 TVIQAEAARDIAE
+125 TVIQAEAARDIAK
-138 AQRDQK
+138 AQKAQK
-144 NAEMDIITNQ
+144 DAEMAIITNQ

-159 STLWSNYSNASDKLI
+159 NTLWWNYSDASDKLI

-202 KIAVEKNQFIARQTE
+202 KIAVEKNQYIARQTE

-231 RAALEKKIETLRV
+231 RAALEKKFETLRV
-244 EYTELT
+244 EQTELT
-250 AAKGKTEDAVTAA
+250 AAKGKTADAVTAA

-277 SGNTDKLSSDLA
+277 SGNTDKLSSALA
-289 KVGSELTSVRVEYN
+289 KAGAELTYVEVEYN
-303 NQTYYFSVTTSNFVE
+303 NQIEGFYVTTFNSVE

-327 SVRFYELGLKSQTTS
+327 PVNFYELNVKSQTTS

-347 QDKIKYIKEKIVGVP
+347 QNKIKYIKENIVGVP

-407 IDALQPDIE
+407 IEALQPDIE
-416 RADEALVA
+416 RADEALEA
-424 AKEKLAEA
+424 AKKELAEA
-432 EADFKA
+432 EAEFKA

-465 AEALVAAS
+465 SEALVAAS
-473 DADDAAQLPLDANQ
+473 DADDAAQLPLSANR
-487 TAQRDVQAL
+487 TALQDVQTL
-496 LTSTANI
+496 LNSTQNI
-503 DKLIADCDVQIA
+503 DQMIADCDVQIA
-515 EAKEDIANANSTK
+515 KAKEDIAKANSTN

-533 SDNAYY
+533 SNQAYLLN
-539 DFVTGTW
+539 GRW

>member
-1 MQRITKRDEATLSG
+1 
-15 SGRENRVKHN
+15 
-25 IYIITIIHLN
+25 
-35 FEIMKKKLMMVA
+35 MKKKLMMVA

-64 ASVEAVRN
+64 ASVTAVRN

-125 TVIQAEAARDIAE
+125 TVIQAEAARDIAK

-144 NAEMDIITNQ
+144 DAEMAIITNQ

-159 STLWSNYSNASDKLI
+159 NTLWWNYSNASDKLI

-202 KIAVEKNQFIARQTE
+202 KIAVEKNQFIAQQTE

-231 RAALEKKIETLRV
+231 RAALEKKLQTLRV
-244 EYTELT
+244 EYTELG
-250 AAKGKTEDAVTAA
+250 AAKAKTADAKKAA
-263 QAKFDEAQEKIYAQ
+263 QAKFDEAQAKICHDNY
-277 SGNTDKLSSDLA
+277 GNTDKLSSDLA
-289 KVGSELTSVRVEYN
+289 KVGAELIYFKVEYN
-303 NQTYYFSVTTSNFVE
+303 GHSYDFSVTTSNSVE

-327 SVRFYELGLKSQTTS
+327 DVDFYELNVKSQTTS

-347 QDKIKYIKEKIVGVP
+347 QNKIKYIKENIVGVP

-367 GIQASGAYTNIE
+367 GIQASGAYSSIE

-407 IDALQPDIE
+407 IEALQPDIE
-416 RADEALVA
+416 RADEALEA
-424 AKEKLAEA
+424 AKEELAEA
-432 EADFKA
+432 EAEFKA

-443 ALFANADAKAAYD
+443 ALFANADA
-456 KDIADAKTL
+456 
-465 AEALVAAS
+465 ALVAAK
-473 DADDAAQLPLDANQ
+473 DADDAAQLSLNAMSTTLQ
-487 TAQRDVQAL
+487 DVQTL
-496 LTSTANI
+496 LNSTANI
-503 DKLIADCDVQIA
+503 DELIADCDVQIA
-515 EAKEDIANANSTK
+515 KAKEDIAKANSTK

-533 SDNAYY
+533 SNQAYLLN
-539 DFVTGTW
+539 GRW

-556 IGEDTAEALHA
+556 MGEDTAEALHA

>member
-1 MQRITKRDEATLSG
+1 
-15 SGRENRVKHN
+15 
-25 IYIITIIHLN
+25 
-35 FEIMKKKLMMVA
+35 MKKKLMMVA

-125 TVIQAEAARDIAE
+125 TVIQAEAARDIAK

-144 NAEMDIITNQ
+144 DAEMAIITNQ

-159 STLWSNYSNASDKLI
+159 NTLWWNYSDASDKLI

-202 KIAVEKNQFIARQTE
+202 KIAVEKNQYIAQQTE
-217 RKDQLSKL
+217 RKEQLSKL
-225 SSIASD
+225 SSIA
-231 RAALEKKIETLRV
+231 AALEKKIQTLRV

-250 AAKGKTEDAVTAA
+250 AAKGKTADAKKAA
-263 QAKFDEAQEKIYAQ
+263 QAKFDEAQAKICYDNY
-277 SGNTDKLSSDLA
+277 GNTDKLSSDLA
-289 KVGSELTSVRVEYN
+289 KVGAELTYIEVEYN

-347 QDKIKYIKEKIVGVP
+347 QNKIKYIKENIVGVP

-407 IDALQPDIE
+407 IEALQPDIE
-416 RADEALVA
+416 RADEALEA
-424 AKEKLAEA
+424 AKKELAEA
-432 EADFKA
+432 EAEFKA

-473 DADDAAQLPLDANQ
+473 DADDAAQLPLSANQ
-487 TAQRDVQAL
+487 TALQDVQTL
-496 LTSTANI
+496 LNSTQNI
-503 DKLIADCDVQIA
+503 DQMIADCDVQIA
-515 EAKEDIANANSTK
+515 KAKEDIAKANSTN

-533 SDNAYY
+533 SNQAYLLN
-539 DFVTGTW
+539 GRW

>member
-1 MQRITKRDEATLSG
+1 
-15 SGRENRVKHN
+15 
-25 IYIITIIHLN
+25 
-35 FEIMKKKLMMVA
+35 MKKKLMMVA

-64 ASVEAVRN
+64 ASVTAVRN

-125 TVIQAEAARDIAE
+125 TVIQAEAARDIAK

-144 NAEMDIITNQ
+144 DAEMAIITNQ

-159 STLWSNYSNASDKLI
+159 NTLWWNYSNASDKLI

-192 GVVSAQKAAE
+192 GVVSALKAAV
-202 KIAVEKNQFIARQTE
+202 KIAVKKNQFIAQQTE
-217 RKDQLSKL
+217 RKDLLSKL
-225 SSIASD
+225 STIASD
-231 RAALEKKIETLRV
+231 NTAIEKKIKTLRV
-244 EYTELT
+244 EYTELG
-250 AAKGKTEDAVTAA
+250 AAKAKTADAKKAA
-263 QAKFDEAQEKIYAQ
+263 QAKFDEAQEKIYNL

-289 KVGSELTSVRVEYN
+289 KVGEELSNIQVEYYGN
-303 NQTYYFSVTTSNFVE
+303 SDNFSVTTSNSVE

-327 SVRFYELGLKSQTTS
+327 SVTFYELNVKSQTTS

-347 QDKIKYIKEKIVGVP
+347 QNKIKYIKENFVGVP
-362 SDTDK
+362 SNTDK
-367 GIQASGAYTNIE
+367 GIQASGAYRNIE
-379 YWAAQKKQK
+379 SLAAQKKQK
-388 EAEKAAAT
+388 EADKAAAT

-407 IDALQPDIE
+407 IDALQPKIE
-416 RADEALVA
+416 RADEALEA
-424 AKEKLAEA
+424 AKEELAEA
-432 EADFKA
+432 EAEFKA

-473 DADDAAQLPLDANQ
+473 DADDAALLPLNAMSTTLQ
-487 TAQRDVQAL
+487 DVQTL
-496 LTSTANI
+496 LNSTANI
-503 DKLIADCDVQIA
+503 DELIADCDVQIA
-515 EAKEDIANANSTK
+515 KAKEDIAKANSTK

-533 SDNAYY
+533 SNQAYLLN
-539 DFVTGTW
+539 GRW

-556 IGEDTAEALHA
+556 MGEDTAEALHA

>member
-1 MQRITKRDEATLSG
+1 
-15 SGRENRVKHN
+15 
-25 IYIITIIHLN
+25 
-35 FEIMKKKLMMVA
+35 MMVA

-125 TVIQAEAARDIAE
+125 TVIQAEAARDIAKVQK
-138 AQRDQK
+138 AQKD
-144 NAEMDIITNQ
+144 AEMAIITNQ

-159 STLWSNYSNASDKLI
+159 NTLWWNYSDASDKLI

-202 KIAVEKNQFIARQTE
+202 KIAVEKNQYIARQTE

-231 RAALEKKIETLRV
+231 RAALEKKFETLRV
-244 EYTELT
+244 EQTELT
-250 AAKGKTEDAVTAA
+250 AAKGKTADAVTAA

-277 SGNTDKLSSDLA
+277 SGNTDKLSSALA
-289 KVGSELTSVRVEYN
+289 KAGAELTYVEVEYN
-303 NQTYYFSVTTSNFVE
+303 NQIEGFYVTTFNPVE

-327 SVRFYELGLKSQTTS
+327 PVNFYELNVKSQTTS

-347 QDKIKYIKEKIVGVP
+347 QNKIKYIKENIVGVP

-407 IDALQPDIE
+407 IEALQPYIE
-416 RADEALVA
+416 RADEALEA
-424 AKEKLAEA
+424 AKKELAEA
-432 EADFKA
+432 EAEFKA

-473 DADDAAQLPLDANQ
+473 DADDAAQLPLSTNQ
-487 TAQRDVQAL
+487 TALQDVQTL
-496 LTSTANI
+496 LNSTQNI
-503 DKLIADCDVQIA
+503 DQMIADCDVQIA
-515 EAKEDIANANSTK
+515 KAKEDIAKANSTN

-533 SDNAYY
+533 SNQAYLLN
-539 DFVTGTW
+539 GRW

>member
-1 MQRITKRDEATLSG
+1 
-15 SGRENRVKHN
+15 
-25 IYIITIIHLN
+25 
-35 FEIMKKKLMMVA
+35 MMVA

-125 TVIQAEAARDIAE
+125 TVIQAEAARDIAK
-138 AQRDQK
+138 AQKAQK
-144 NAEMDIITNQ
+144 DAEMAIITNQ

-159 STLWSNYSNASDKLI
+159 NTLWWNYSDASDKLI

-202 KIAVEKNQFIARQTE
+202 KIAVEKNQYIARQTE

-231 RAALEKKIETLRV
+231 RAALEKKFETLRV
-244 EYTELT
+244 EQTELT
-250 AAKGKTEDAVTAA
+250 AAKGKTADAVTAA

-277 SGNTDKLSSDLA
+277 SGNTDKLSSALA
-289 KVGSELTSVRVEYN
+289 KAGAELTYVEVEYN
-303 NQTYYFSVTTSNFVE
+303 NQIEGFYVTTFNSVE

-327 SVRFYELGLKSQTTS
+327 PVNFYELNVKSQTTS

-347 QDKIKYIKEKIVGVP
+347 QNKIKYIKENIVGVP

-407 IDALQPDIE
+407 IEALQPDIE
-416 RADEALVA
+416 RADEALEA
-424 AKEKLAEA
+424 AKKELAEA
-432 EADFKA
+432 EAEFKA

-473 DADDAAQLPLDANQ
+473 DADDAAQLPLSANR
-487 TAQRDVQAL
+487 TALQDVQTL
-496 LTSTANI
+496 LNSTQNI
-503 DKLIADCDVQIA
+503 DQMIADCDVQIA
-515 EAKEDIANANSTK
+515 KAKEDIAKANSTN

-533 SDNAYY
+533 GNQAYLLN
-539 DFVTGTW
+539 GRW

>member
-1 MQRITKRDEATLSG
+1 
-15 SGRENRVKHN
+15 
-25 IYIITIIHLN
+25 
-35 FEIMKKKLMMVA
+35 MMVA

-125 TVIQAEAARDIAE
+125 TVIQAEAARDIAK
-138 AQRDQK
+138 AQKAQK
-144 NAEMDIITNQ
+144 DAEMAIITNQ

-159 STLWSNYSNASDKLI
+159 NTLWWNYSDASDKLI

-202 KIAVEKNQFIARQTE
+202 KIAVEKNQYIARQTE

-231 RAALEKKIETLRV
+231 RAALEKKFETLRV
-244 EYTELT
+244 EQTELT
-250 AAKGKTEDAVTAA
+250 AAKGKTADAVTAA

-277 SGNTDKLSSDLA
+277 SGNTDKLSSALA
-289 KVGSELTSVRVEYN
+289 KAGAELTYVEVEYN
-303 NQTYYFSVTTSNFVE
+303 NQIEGFYVTTFNSVE

-327 SVRFYELGLKSQTTS
+327 PVNFYELNVKSQTTS

-347 QDKIKYIKEKIVGVP
+347 QNKIKYIKENIVGVP

-407 IDALQPDIE
+407 IEALQPYIE
-416 RADEALVA
+416 RADEALEA
-424 AKEKLAEA
+424 AKKELAEA
-432 EADFKA
+432 EAEFKA

-473 DADDAAQLPLDANQ
+473 DADDAAQLPLSANQ
-487 TAQRDVQAL
+487 TALQDVQTL
-496 LTSTANI
+496 LNSTQNI
-503 DKLIADCDVQIA
+503 DQMIADCDVQIA
-515 EAKEDIANANSTK
+515 KAKEDIAKANSTN

-533 SDNAYY
+533 SNQAYLLN
-539 DFVTGTW
+539 GRW

>member
-1 MQRITKRDEATLSG
+1 
-15 SGRENRVKHN
+15 
-25 IYIITIIHLN
+25 
-35 FEIMKKKLMMVA
+35 MKKKLMMVA

-125 TVIQAEAARDIAE
+125 TVIQAEAARDIAK
-138 AQRDQK
+138 AQKAQK
-144 NAEMDIITNQ
+144 DAEMAIITNQ

-159 STLWSNYSNASDKLI
+159 NTLWGNYSDASDKLI

-202 KIAVEKNQFIARQTE
+202 KIAVEKNQYIARQTE

-231 RAALEKKIETLRV
+231 RAALEKKFETLRV
-244 EYTELT
+244 EQTELT
-250 AAKGKTEDAVTAA
+250 AAKGKTADAVTAA

-277 SGNTDKLSSDLA
+277 SGNTDKLSSALA
-289 KVGSELTSVRVEYN
+289 KAGAELTYVEVEYN
-303 NQTYYFSVTTSNFVE
+303 NQIEGFYVTTFNSVE

-327 SVRFYELGLKSQTTS
+327 PVNFYELNVKSQTTS

-347 QDKIKYIKEKIVGVP
+347 QNKIKYIKENIVGVP

-407 IDALQPDIE
+407 IEALQPDIE
-416 RADEALVA
+416 RADEALEA
-424 AKEKLAEA
+424 AKKELAEA
-432 EADFKA
+432 EAEFKA

-473 DADDAAQLPLDANQ
+473 DADDAAQLPLSANR
-487 TAQRDVQAL
+487 TALQDVQTL
-496 LTSTANI
+496 LNSTQNI
-503 DKLIADCDVQIA
+503 DQMIADCDVQIA
-515 EAKEDIANANSTK
+515 KAKEDIAKANSTN

-533 SDNAYY
+533 SNQAYLLN
-539 DFVTGTW
+539 GRW

>member
-1 MQRITKRDEATLSG
+1 MKR
-15 SGRENRVKHN
+15 
-25 IYIITIIHLN
+25 
-35 FEIMKKKLMMVA
+35 KLMMVA

-125 TVIQAEAARDIAE
+125 TVIQAEAARDIAK
-138 AQRDQK
+138 AQKAQK
-144 NAEMDIITNQ
+144 DAEMAIITNQ

-159 STLWSNYSNASDKLI
+159 NTLWWNYSDASDKLI

-202 KIAVEKNQFIARQTE
+202 KIAVEKNQYIARQTE

-231 RAALEKKIETLRV
+231 RAALEKKFETLRV
-244 EYTELT
+244 EQTELT
-250 AAKGKTEDAVTAA
+250 AAKGKTADAVTAA

-277 SGNTDKLSSDLA
+277 SGNTDKLSSALA
-289 KVGSELTSVRVEYN
+289 KAGAELTYVEVEYN
-303 NQTYYFSVTTSNFVE
+303 NQIEGFYVTTFNSVE

-327 SVRFYELGLKSQTTS
+327 PVNFYELNVKSQTTS

-347 QDKIKYIKEKIVGVP
+347 QNKIKYIKENIVGVP

-407 IDALQPDIE
+407 IEALQPDIE
-416 RADEALVA
+416 RADEALEA
-424 AKEKLAEA
+424 AKKELAEA
-432 EADFKA
+432 EAEFKA

-473 DADDAAQLPLDANQ
+473 DADDAAQLPLSANR
-487 TAQRDVQAL
+487 TALQDVQTL
-496 LTSTANI
+496 LNSTQNI
-503 DKLIADCDVQIA
+503 DQMIADCDVQIA
-515 EAKEDIANANSTK
+515 KAKEDIAKANSTN

-533 SDNAYY
+533 SNQAYLLN
-539 DFVTGTW
+539 GRW

>member
-1 MQRITKRDEATLSG
+1 
-15 SGRENRVKHN
+15 
-25 IYIITIIHLN
+25 
-35 FEIMKKKLMMVA
+35 MKKKLMMVA

-125 TVIQAEAARDIAE
+125 TVIQAEAARDIAK
-138 AQRDQK
+138 AQKAQK
-144 NAEMDIITNQ
+144 DAEMAIITNQ

-159 STLWSNYSNASDKLI
+159 NTLWWNYSDASDKLI

-202 KIAVEKNQFIARQTE
+202 KIAVEKNQYIARQTE

-231 RAALEKKIETLRV
+231 RAALEKKFETLRV
-244 EYTELT
+244 EQTELT
-250 AAKGKTEDAVTAA
+250 AAKGKTADAVTAA

-277 SGNTDKLSSDLA
+277 SGNTDKLSSALA
-289 KVGSELTSVRVEYN
+289 KAGAELTYVEVEYN
-303 NQTYYFSVTTSNFVE
+303 NQIEGFYVTTFNSVE

-327 SVRFYELGLKSQTTS
+327 PVNFYELNVKSQTTS

-347 QDKIKYIKEKIVGVP
+347 QNKIKYIKENIVGVP

-407 IDALQPDIE
+407 IEALQPDIE
-416 RADEALVA
+416 RADEALEA
-424 AKEKLAEA
+424 AKKELAEA
-432 EADFKA
+432 EAEFKA

-443 ALFANADAKAAYD
+443 VLFANADAKAAYD

-473 DADDAAQLPLDANQ
+473 DADDAAQLPLSANR
-487 TAQRDVQAL
+487 TALQDVQTL
-496 LTSTANI
+496 LNSTQNI
-503 DKLIADCDVQIA
+503 DQMIADCDVQIA
-515 EAKEDIANANSTK
+515 KAKEDIAKANSTN

-533 SDNAYY
+533 SNQAYLLN
-539 DFVTGTW
+539 GRW

>member
-1 MQRITKRDEATLSG
+1 
-15 SGRENRVKHN
+15 
-25 IYIITIIHLN
+25 
-35 FEIMKKKLMMVA
+35 MKKKLMMVA

-64 ASVEAVRN
+64 ASVTAVRN

-125 TVIQAEAARDIAE
+125 TVIQAEAARDIAQ

-144 NAEMDIITNQ
+144 DAEMAIITNQ

-159 STLWSNYSNASDKLI
+159 NTLWWNYSNASDKLI

-202 KIAVEKNQFIARQTE
+202 KIAVEKNQFIAQQTE

-231 RAALEKKIETLRV
+231 RAALEKKLQTLRV

-250 AAKGKTEDAVTAA
+250 AAKGKTTDAKTAA
-263 QAKFDEAQEKIYAQ
+263 QAKFDEAQEKIYNL

-289 KVGSELTSVRVEYN
+289 KVGADLIYIEVEYD
-303 NQTYYFSVTTSNFVE
+303 NQSFGSFNVTTSNSVE

-327 SVRFYELGLKSQTTS
+327 SVDFYELNVKSQTTS

-347 QDKIKYIKEKIVGVP
+347 QNKIKYIKENIVGVP

-367 GIQASGAYTNIE
+367 GIQASGAYSNIE
-379 YWAAQKKQK
+379 YYAAQKKQL
-388 EAEKAAAT
+388 EADKAAAT
-396 TDAEKAAIQAE
+396 TEAEKAAIQE
-407 IDALQPDIE
+407 RIDALQPDIE
-416 RADEALVA
+416 RADEVLVA
-424 AKEKLAEA
+424 AKEELAEA
-432 EADFKA
+432 EAEFKA

-465 AEALVAAS
+465 AEAFVAAS
-473 DADDAAQLPLDANQ
+473 DADDAAQLPLSANQ
-487 TAQRDVQAL
+487 TAQQDVQTL
-496 LTSTANI
+496 LSSTANI
-503 DKLIADCDVQIA
+503 DELIADCDVQIA
-515 EAKEDIANANSTK
+515 NAKEDIAKANSTK
-528 TIYVW
+528 TIYAW

-539 DFVTGTW
+539 DSVTGRW
-546 YPGYVVDQNN
+546 YPGYVVSGSAN
-556 IGEDTAEALHA
+556 DTAEALHA

-577 AQIESQGQI
+577 AQIKSQGQI